1 MNAAAALL
9 WPLASPAT
17 AVIYFCF
24 YTMQRTTFFLC
35 QPEKIIMKI
44 LSILSVF
51 LLLLASC
58 TTEKEDLEYVTYSY
72 DQTSCADKWG
82 TNSNDSITR
91 QNVIKYLDSLK
102 LYVADVKIKQESAG
116 MTCLACQ
123 CLTGRVIYVTTLEA
137 MRDRY
142 LELGFK

>member
-1 MNAAAALL
+1 
-9 WPLASPAT
+9 
-17 AVIYFCF
+17 
-24 YTMQRTTFFLC
+24 
-35 QPEKIIMKI
+35 MKI
-44 LSILSVF
+44 LSMLSIF

-58 TTEKEDLEYVTYSY
+58 TEKEDLEYVTYSY

-82 TNSNDSITR
+82 TNANDSITR

-123 CLTGRVIYVTTLEA
+123 CLTGRVIYVTTVEA
-137 MRDRY
+137 LKEQYM
-142 LELGFK
+142 ELGFK